1 MIELLGITVGQQSL
15 VLGLVTGLTYAAF
28 AAGFVLI
35 YRSTGVLNFAH
46 GEVGAFGVALF
57 VLLLA
62 QYGLNWWLSFV
73 LAMAA
78 CAAIGMAIELI
89 VIRRLFTSPRLVVL
103 IATIGVGQIVLFA
116 KFNLPNV
123 VAPGPIS
130 PPFTAVWTPTD
141 HIRLQARELIVLAVI
156 PVLIAALAW
165 FIARTRFGLA
175 VRASASNPDT
185 ARVYGTSPRR
195 TSTIV
200 WTISGAFAAATAIFL
215 APLQGINSA
224 QAGTAAIAEP
234 LLLRVLVV
242 SLLAR
247 MRSLPGTLAGG
258 VAVGV
263 AEALIRSNVDSAN
276 RSVVDV
282 YLFAAVLVVVLL
294 VVRSTGLQ
302 ESWSLAPRVRAI
314 PSRLESL
321 WWVRRL
327 NAMGFV
333 ALFGFFVLLGLTL
346 STNSSLFT
354 WTSILLFAM
363 VVLSMTVLTG
373 WAGQLSLGQF
383 AFVGLGG
390 LTVLGLTQGNDI
402 PVLFDLFDL
411 SLDLPWA
418 LAMVVATAVGVVAA
432 VIVGL
437 PALRVRGLFLAVT
450 TLAFAVASASWLFQ
464 QDFFTGGTSFPR
476 PAEPPVLD
484 LGPIHI
490 DFAASRRNYYFLC
503 LVSLAVVAAVVARLR
518 RTGIGRSWIA
528 VRDNEEMA
536 AASTVSPIRM
546 KLAAFGVAGGIA
558 AYSGGLLVTLVPS
571 LQPDSLFRASE
582 SIVVVATAIIGGLGS
597 VAGPI
602 LGALWIRGIPQI
614 IPDELDDLV
623 RLLTSS
629 IGLLVLLMYFPGG
642 LLQIVYSIRDKLLER
657 ADRKMAAR
665 EAAAAPGPSTVEKA
679 ASAPESVPD
688 RRRPR
693 PLVTGPAVAVAGT
706 SGPALQTRDVSV
718 RFGGNTAVD
727 HVSVHVD
734 RGELVGLIG
743 TNGAGKSTLLNAIGG
758 FVPSQGRVF
767 VLGTDVTA
775 RPAPARHARGLGR
788 GFQGAR
794 IYPGLTVRES
804 LMVALEARSRSHLL
818 ASMTALPPSPGAERA
833 KRAEADELIGYMG
846 LGRYADHFI
855 ATLSTGTRRIV
866 ELASLLAVNARVL
879 LLDEPTGGVAQRE
892 AEAFG
897 PLIKQVQAELDAAV
911 IVIEHDMPLVMGI
924 SDRVYCLEAGAVIAE
939 GPPEQIRR
947 DPLVIASYLGTSEQ
961 AIGRSGPTPP

>member
-1 MIELLGITVGQQSL
+1 MIEVAGFAIGQQSL
-15 VLGLVTGLTYAAF
+15 VIGLVTGLTYAAF

-73 LAMAA
+73 LALAA
-78 CAAIGMAIELI
+78 CAAMGMAIELI
-89 VIRRLFTSPRLVVL
+89 VIRRLFASPRLVVL
-103 IATIGVGQIVLFA
+103 IATIGVGQIVAFA
-116 KFNLPNV
+116 KIKLPAV
-123 VAPGPIS
+123 VTPGPI
-130 PPFTAVWTPTD
+130 PAPFQATWTPTD
-141 HIRLQARELIVLAVI
+141 HIRIQAREIVVLIVV

-165 FIARTRFGLA
+165 FIGRTRFGLA

-200 WTISGAFAAATAIFL
+200 WTIAGAFAAATAIFL

-224 QAGTAAIAEP
+224 RAGTAALAEP

-247 MRSLPGTLAGG
+247 MRSLPLTLAGG

-263 AEALIRSNVDSAN
+263 VEQLVRTNVDSAN

-282 YLFAAVLVVVLL
+282 YLFVAVLVVVLL
-294 VVRSTGLQ
+294 VVRGSDAQ
-302 ESWSLAPRVRAI
+302 ESWSLAPQIKAI

-321 WWVRRL
+321 WWVRKL
-327 NAMGFV
+327 NAIGFV
-333 ALFGFFVLLGLTL
+333 VLFGFFVVLGLLL
-346 STNSSLFT
+346 STNSSLFI
-354 WTSILLFAM
+354 WSSIVLFAM

-373 WAGQLSLGQF
+373 WAGQLSLGQY
-383 AFVGLGG
+383 AFVGLGA

-402 PVLFDLFDL
+402 PIPFNLFNLAVK
-411 SLDLPWA
+411 LPWA
-418 LAMVVATAVGVVAA
+418 WAMVAATAVGVVAA
-432 VIVGL
+432 MIVGL

-450 TLAFAVASASWLFQ
+450 TLAFAVAAASWLFL
-464 QDFFTGGTSFPR
+464 QDFFTGGTTFPR
-476 PAEPPVLD
+476 PAEKPVLD
-484 LGPIHI
+484 VGPIHI
-490 DFAASRRNYYFLC
+490 DFDASRKNYYFLC
-503 LVSLAVVAAVVARLR
+503 LASLAVVAAVVARLR

-536 AASTVSPIRM
+536 AASTVSPTRL
-546 KLAAFGVAGGIA
+546 KLTAFGVAGGIA

-602 LGALWIRGIPQI
+602 LGALWVRGIPQAT
-614 IPDELDDLV
+614 PDALDDLV
-623 RLLTSS
+623 RLLTSN

-642 LLQIVYSIRDKLLER
+642 LLQILYTIRDKLLER
-657 ADRKMAAR
+657 ADRRMAER
-665 EAAAAPGPSTVEKA
+665 EAAAAQ
-679 ASAPESVPD
+679 
-688 RRRPR
+688 
-693 PLVTGPAVAVAGT
+693 PAAVAGAART
-706 SGPALQTRDVSV
+706 GRVVSRPRSPVEASGSGVPPESAPALQTQDVSV

-727 HVSVHVD
+727 RVSVHVD
-734 RGELVGLIG
+734 HGELVGLIG
-743 TNGAGKSTLLNAIGG
+743 TNGAGKSTLLNAVSG
-758 FVPSQGRVF
+758 FVPAQGRVF
-767 VLGTDVTA
+767 VLGTDVTG
-775 RPAPARHARGLGR
+775 RRAPARHARGLGR

-794 IYPGLTVRES
+794 VYPGLTVRES
-804 LMVALEARSRSHLL
+804 LMVALEARSHSWLVP
-818 ASMTALPPSPGAERA
+818 SMAALPPSPAQERT
-833 KRAEADELIGYMG
+833 KRAEADELIDFMG
-846 LGRYADHFI
+846 LKRYADHFV

-866 ELASLLAVNARVL
+866 ELSSLLAVNARVL

-939 GPPEQIRR
+939 GPPEQVRQ
-947 DPLVIASYLGTSEQ
+947 DPLVIASYLGTSDR
-961 AIGRSGPTPP
+961 AIGRSGPTAP

>member
-1 MIELLGITVGQQSL
+1 MIEFLGITIGQQSL

-62 QYGLNWWLSFV
+62 QYSVNWWLSFL
-73 LAMAA
+73 LALAA

-89 VIRRLFTSPRLVVL
+89 VIRRLFNSPRLVVL

-116 KFNLPNV
+116 KFRLPSV
-123 VAPGPIS
+123 AAPGPIS
-130 PPFTAVWTPTD
+130 PPFKATWTPTD
-141 HIRLQARELIVLAVI
+141 HIRLQAREIVVLVVV

-175 VRASASNPDT
+175 VRASASNADT

-200 WTISGAFAAATAIFL
+200 WSISGAFAAATAIFL

-224 QAGTAAIAEP
+224 QAGTAALAEP

-247 MRSLPGTLAGG
+247 MRSLPGTLIGG
-258 VAVGV
+258 VGVGV
-263 AEALIRSNVDSAN
+263 AEQLIRTNVDSAN

-282 YLFAAVLVVVLL
+282 YLFLAVLVVVLL
-294 VVRSTGLQ
+294 VVRNTGEQ
-302 ESWSLAPRVRAI
+302 ESWSLAPRIKAI
-314 PSRLESL
+314 PSRLESV

-327 NAMGFV
+327 NAIGFA

-346 STNSSLFT
+346 STASSLFT

-363 VVLSMTVLTG
+363 VALSMTVLTG
-373 WAGQLSLGQF
+373 WAGQLSLGQY

-402 PVLFDLFDL
+402 PIPFNLFNLAIR
-411 SLDLPWA
+411 LPWA
-418 LAMVVATAVGVVAA
+418 WAMVAATVVGVVTA
-432 VIVGL
+432 VVVGL

-450 TLAFAVASASWLFQ
+450 TLAFAVASATWLFNQ
-464 QDFFTGGTSFPR
+464 EFFTGGTSYPR
-476 PAEPPVLD
+476 PAEKPILD
-484 LGPIHI
+484 LGPIYI
-490 DFAASRRNYYFLC
+490 DFGASRKNYYFLC

-536 AASTVSPIRM
+536 AASTVSPTRM
-546 KLAAFGVAGGIA
+546 KLVAFGVAGGIA

-571 LQPDSLFRASE
+571 LQPVSLFRAGE

-602 LGALWIRGIPQI
+602 LGALWVRGIPQA
-614 IPDELDDLV
+614 IPEELDDLV

-642 LLQIVYSIRDKLLER
+642 LLQIIYSIRDKLLER
-657 ADRKMAAR
+657 ADRRMAER
-665 EAAAAPGPSTVEKA
+665 EAATEVEPSPVEVTPETPET
-679 ASAPESVPD
+679 APE

-693 PLVTGPAVAVAGT
+693 PLVTARPAAAADRA
-706 SGPALQTRDVSV
+706 GPALQTRDVSV
-718 RFGGNTAVD
+718 RFGGNVAVD

-734 RGELVGLIG
+734 HGELVGLIG
-743 TNGAGKSTLLNAIGG
+743 TNGAGKSTLLNAISG
-758 FVPSQGRVF
+758 FVPAQGRVS
-767 VLGTDVTA
+767 VLGTDVTG
-775 RPAPARHARGLGR
+775 RRAPGRHALGLGR

-804 LMVALEARSRSHLL
+804 LMVALEARSRSYLVP
-818 ASMTALPPSPGAERA
+818 SMTALPPSPGQERA
-833 KRAEADELIGYMG
+833 KRAEADEIIAYMG
-846 LGRYADHFI
+846 LKRYADHFV

-866 ELASLLAVNARVL
+866 ELSSLLAVNARVL

-939 GPPEQIRR
+939 GTPEQVRQ
-947 DPLVIASYLGTSEQ
+947 DSLVIASYLGTSDS
-961 AIGRSGPTPP
+961 AIGRSGPAGS

>member
-1 MIELLGITVGQQSL
+1 MIELLGITIGQQSL

-62 QYGLNWWLSFV
+62 QYGLNWWLSFG
-73 LAMAA
+73 LALAA

-282 YLFAAVLVVVLL
+282 YLFVAVLVVVLL

-450 TLAFAVASASWLFQ
+450 TLAFAVASATWLFQ

-476 PAEPPVLD
+476 PADKPVLD
-484 LGPIHI
+484 LGPIHV
-490 DFAASRRNYYFLC
+490 DFAASRKNYYFLC

-614 IPDELDDLV
+614 IPEELDDLV

-642 LLQIVYSIRDKLLER
+642 LLQILYSIRDKLLER

-693 PLVTGPAVAVAGT
+693 PLVTGPAVAVAAT
-706 SGPALQTRDVSV
+706 SGPALQTQDVSV

-743 TNGAGKSTLLNAIGG
+743 TNGAGKSTLLNAISG

-775 RPAPARHARGLGR
+775 RRAPARHARGLGR

-804 LMVALEARSRSHLL
+804 LMVALEARSRSQLL

-866 ELASLLAVNARVL
+866 ELSSLLAVNARVL

-939 GPPEQIRR
+939 GSPEQIRR

-961 AIGRSGPTPP
+961 AIGRSGPTQP

>member
-1 MIELLGITVGQQSL
+1 MVELLGITIGQQSL

-62 QYGLNWWLSFV
+62 KYSVNWWLSFV
-73 LAMAA
+73 LALAA
-78 CAAIGMAIELI
+78 CAAIGMAVELI
-89 VIRRLFTSPRLVVL
+89 VIRRLFNSPRLVVL

-116 KFNLPNV
+116 KFRLPSV
-123 VAPGPIS
+123 AAPGPIS
-130 PPFTAVWTPTD
+130 PPFKATWTPTD
-141 HIRLQARELIVLAVI
+141 HIRLQAREIVVLVVV
-156 PVLIAALAW
+156 PVLIAVLAW

-175 VRASASNPDT
+175 VRASASNADT

-200 WTISGAFAAATAIFL
+200 WSISGAFAAATAIFL

-247 MRSLPGTLAGG
+247 MRSLPGTLIGG

-263 AEALIRSNVDSAN
+263 AEQLIRTNVDSAN

-282 YLFAAVLVVVLL
+282 YLFLAVLVVVLL
-294 VVRSTGLQ
+294 VVRGTGEQ
-302 ESWSLAPRVRAI
+302 ESWSLAPRIRAI
-314 PSRLESL
+314 PSRLESV

-333 ALFGFFVLLGLTL
+333 ALFGFFVVLGLTL
-346 STNSSLFT
+346 SSASSLFT
-354 WTSILLFAM
+354 WSSIMLFAM
-363 VVLSMTVLTG
+363 VALSMTVLTG

-402 PVLFDLFDL
+402 PIPFNLFNLAVR
-411 SLDLPWA
+411 LPWGW
-418 LAMVVATAVGVVAA
+418 AMVAATAVGVVTA

-450 TLAFAVASASWLFQ
+450 TLAFAVASATWLFNQ
-464 QDFFTGGTSFPR
+464 EFFTGGTSYPR
-476 PAEPPVLD
+476 PAEKPVLD
-484 LGPIHI
+484 LGPIYI
-490 DFAASRRNYYFLC
+490 DFGASRKNYYFLC

-536 AASTVSPIRM
+536 AASTVSPTRM
-546 KLAAFGVAGGIA
+546 KLVAFGVAGGIA

-571 LQPDSLFRASE
+571 LQPVSLFRAGE

-602 LGALWIRGIPQI
+602 LGALWVRGIPQA
-614 IPDELDDLV
+614 IPEELDDLV

-642 LLQIVYSIRDKLLER
+642 LLQIIYSVRDKLLER
-657 ADRKMAAR
+657 ADRRLEER
-665 EAAAAPGPSTVEKA
+665 EAAAEAGPSPVEGA
-679 ASAPESVPD
+679 PAAPEAPPE

-693 PLVTGPAVAVAGT
+693 PLVTARPAATAGL
-706 SGPALQTRDVSV
+706 SGPALQTQDVSV

-727 HVSVHVD
+727 HVSVHID
-734 RGELVGLIG
+734 HGELVGLIG
-743 TNGAGKSTLLNAIGG
+743 TNGAGKSTLLNAVSG
-758 FVPSQGRVF
+758 FVPAQGRVF
-767 VLGTDVTA
+767 VLGTDVTS
-775 RPAPARHARGLGR
+775 RRAPGRHALGLGR

-804 LMVALEARSRSHLL
+804 LMVALEARSHSYLVP
-818 ASMTALPPSPGAERA
+818 SMTALPPSPGQERA
-833 KRAEADELIGYMG
+833 KRVEADELIDYMG
-846 LGRYADHFI
+846 LKRYADHFV

-866 ELASLLAVNARVL
+866 ELSSLLAVNARVL

-939 GPPEQIRR
+939 GSPDQVRR
-947 DPLVIASYLGTSEQ
+947 DPLVIASYLGTSEE
-961 AIGRSGPTPP
+961 AIGRSGPTAP

>member
-1 MIELLGITVGQQSL
+1 MIEFLGITVGQQTL

-62 QYGLNWWLSFV
+62 QYRLNWWLSFV
-73 LAMAA
+73 LALAA

-89 VIRRLFTSPRLVVL
+89 VIRRLFASPRLVVL

-123 VAPGPIS
+123 VTPGPI
-130 PPFTAVWTPTD
+130 PAPFKATWTPTD
-141 HIRLQARELIVLAVI
+141 HIRLQARELVVLAVI
-156 PVLIAALAW
+156 PVLIGVLAW
-165 FIARTRFGLA
+165 FISRTRFGLA

-224 QAGTAAIAEP
+224 QAGTAALAEP

-276 RSVVDV
+276 RSVVDL
-282 YLFAAVLVVVLL
+282 YLFLAVLVVVLL
-294 VVRSTGLQ
+294 VVRSTGEQ
-302 ESWSLAPRVRAI
+302 ESWSLAPQVRAI

-333 ALFGFFVLLGLTL
+333 ALFGFFALLGLSL
-346 STNSSLFT
+346 STSSSLFT

-373 WAGQLSLGQF
+373 WAGQLSLGQY

-402 PVLFDLFDL
+402 PVPFDLFDL
-411 SLDLPWA
+411 SLQLPWA
-418 LAMVVATAVGVVAA
+418 LAMVVATAVGVVVA
-432 VIVGL
+432 VIVGV

-450 TLAFAVASASWLFQ
+450 TLAFAVASATWLFL

-476 PAEPPVLD
+476 PAEKPVLD
-484 LGPIHI
+484 IGPIHI
-490 DFAASRRNYYFLC
+490 DFDASRRNYYFLC

-536 AASTVSPIRM
+536 AASTVSPARM
-546 KLAAFGVAGGIA
+546 KLTAFGVAGGIA

-602 LGALWIRGIPQI
+602 LGTLWVRGIPQT
-614 IPDELDDLV
+614 IPEELDDLV
-623 RLLTSS
+623 RLLTSN

-642 LLQIVYSIRDKLLER
+642 LLQIIYSIRDKLLER
-657 ADRKMAAR
+657 ADRRMAER
-665 EAAAAPGPSTVEKA
+665 EAAKA
-679 ASAPESVPD
+679 AEPPAAGEVPDVPESAVEPG
-688 RRRPR
+688 RPR
-693 PLVTGPAVAVAGT
+693 SPVTRRPAVAAAEP
-706 SGPALQTRDVSV
+706 GPALHAQDMSV
-718 RFGGNTAVD
+718 HFGGNTAVD
-727 HVSVHVD
+727 RVSVHVD
-734 RGELVGLIG
+734 HGELVGLIG
-743 TNGAGKSTLLNAIGG
+743 TNGAGKSTLLNAISG
-758 FVPSQGRVF
+758 FVPAQGRVF
-767 VLGTDVTA
+767 VFGTDVTS
-775 RPAPARHARGLGR
+775 RRAPARHARGLGR

-794 IYPGLTVRES
+794 VYPGLTVRES
-804 LMVALEARSRSHLL
+804 LMVALEARSHSRLL
-818 ASMTALPPSPGAERA
+818 ASMTALPPSPGQERI
-833 KRAEADELIGYMG
+833 KRSEADEIIDYMG
-846 LGRYADHFI
+846 LKRYADHFV

-866 ELASLLAVNARVL
+866 ELSSLLAVNARVL

-939 GPPEQIRR
+939 GPPDQVRQ
-947 DPLVIASYLGTSEQ
+947 DPLVIASYLGTSDH
-961 AIGRSGPTPP
+961 AIGRSGPSAL

>member
-1 MIELLGITVGQQSL
+1 MIELLGITIGQQSL
-15 VLGLVTGLTYAAF
+15 MLGLVTGLTYAAF

-62 QYGLNWWLSFV
+62 QYGLNWWLSFG
-73 LAMAA
+73 LALAA

-89 VIRRLFTSPRLVVL
+89 VIRRLFSSPRLVVL

-116 KFNLPNV
+116 KFQLPSV
-123 VAPGPIS
+123 AAPGPIS
-130 PPFTAVWTPTD
+130 PPFKATWTPTD
-141 HIRLQARELIVLAVI
+141 HIRLQAREIIVLLVI
-156 PVLIAALAW
+156 PVLIGALAW
-165 FIARTRFGLA
+165 FITRTRFGLA

-247 MRSLPGTLAGG
+247 MRSLPGTLVGG

-263 AEALIRSNVDSAN
+263 AEQLIRTNVDSAN

-282 YLFAAVLVVVLL
+282 YLFLAVLVVVLL
-294 VVRSTGLQ
+294 VIRTAGQQ
-302 ESWSLAPRVRAI
+302 ESWSLAPRVQAV

-321 WWVRRL
+321 WWVRNL
-327 NAMGFV
+327 NAMGFA
-333 ALFGFFVLLGLTL
+333 ALFGFFALLGLAL
-346 STNSSLFT
+346 SSASSLFT

-390 LTVLGLTQGNDI
+390 LTVLGLTHGNDI
-402 PVLFDLFDL
+402 PVPFDVFDL

-418 LAMVVATAVGVVAA
+418 LAMAVATAVGVVTA

-450 TLAFAVASASWLFQ
+450 TLAFAVASSTWLFL

-476 PAEPPVLD
+476 PADKPVLD
-484 LGPIHI
+484 IGPIHI
-490 DFAASRRNYYFLC
+490 DFGASRKNYYFLC
-503 LVSLAVVAAVVARLR
+503 LFSLAVVAAVVARLR

-536 AASTVSPIRM
+536 AASTVSPTRM
-546 KLAAFGVAGGIA
+546 KLTAFGVAGGIA
-558 AYSGGLLVTLVPS
+558 AFSGGLLVTLVPS
-571 LQPDSLFRASE
+571 LQPDSLFRAGE
-582 SIVVVATAIIGGLGS
+582 SIVVVSTAIIGGLGS

-602 LGALWIRGIPQI
+602 LGALWVRGIPQAL
-614 IPDELDDLV
+614 PEELDDLV

-642 LLQIVYSIRDKLLER
+642 LLQIVYSVRDKLLQR
-657 ADRKMAAR
+657 ADRKLSERPAATSDGA
-665 EAAAAPGPSTVEKA
+665 E
-679 ASAPESVPD
+679 APEPERAGSPPPVLARAATD
-688 RRRPR
+688 EARSGAALRTQD
-693 PLVTGPAVAVAGT
+693 VT
-706 SGPALQTRDVSV
+706 V

-727 HVSVHVD
+727 KVSVHVD
-734 RGELVGLIG
+734 HGELVGLIG
-743 TNGAGKSTLLNAIGG
+743 TNGAGKSTLLNAISG
-758 FVPSQGRVF
+758 FVPAQGRVF
-767 VLGTDVTA
+767 VLGADVTP
-775 RPAPARHARGLGR
+775 RRAPARHARGLGR
-788 GFQGAR
+788 GFQGAL

-804 LMVALEARSRSHLL
+804 LMVALEARSQSRLVP
-818 ASMTALPPSPGAERA
+818 SMTALPPSPGQERA
-833 KRAEADELIGYMG
+833 KRVEADEIIDYMG
-846 LGRYADHFI
+846 LKRYADHFV

-866 ELASLLAVNARVL
+866 ELSSLLAVNARVL

-939 GPPEQIRR
+939 GAPGQVRQ
-947 DPLVIASYLGTSEQ
+947 DPLVIASYLGTSEE
-961 AIGRSGPTPP
+961 AIGRSGPTAP

>member
-46 GEVGAFGVALF
+46 GEVGAFGVAVF

-73 LAMAA
+73 LALAA
-78 CAAIGMAIELI
+78 CAAIGMSIELV
-89 VIRRLFTSPRLVVL
+89 VIRRLFASPRLVVL
-103 IATIGVGQIVLFA
+103 IATIGVGQIVAFS
-116 KFNLPNV
+116 KFSLPAV
-123 VAPGPIS
+123 VAPGPI
-130 PPFTAVWTPTD
+130 PAPFEATWTPTD
-141 HIRLQARELIVLAVI
+141 HIRIQAREIVVLAVV

-200 WTISGAFAAATAIFL
+200 WTISGAFGAATAIFL

-224 QAGTAAIAEP
+224 RAGTAALAEP

-263 AEALIRSNVDSAN
+263 AEQLIRSNVDSAN

-282 YLFAAVLVVVLL
+282 YLFVAVLVVVLL
-294 VVRSTGLQ
+294 VVRSSGRQ
-302 ESWSLAPRVRAI
+302 ESWSLAPRLKAV

-333 ALFGFFVLLGLTL
+333 VLFGFFVVLGLVL
-346 STNSSLFT
+346 STNSSLFV

-363 VVLSMTVLTG
+363 VALSMTVLTG
-373 WAGQLSLGQF
+373 WAGQLSLGQY

-402 PVLFDLFDL
+402 PVPFDLFDL

-418 LAMVVATAVGVVAA
+418 AAMVVATAVGVVAA

-437 PALRVRGLFLAVT
+437 PAIRVRGLFLAVT
-450 TLAFAVASASWLFQ
+450 TLAFAVASASWLFL
-464 QDFFTGGTSFPR
+464 QDFFTGGTTFPR
-476 PAEPPVLD
+476 PADKPVLD

-490 DFAASRRNYYFLC
+490 DFAASRKNYYFLC
-503 LVSLAVVAAVVARLR
+503 LVSLAAAAAVVARLR

-536 AASTVSPIRM
+536 AASTVSPPRM

-558 AYSGGLLVTLVPS
+558 AYSGGLLVTLVPA

-582 SIVVVATAIIGGLGS
+582 SVVVVATAIIGGLGS

-602 LGALWIRGIPQI
+602 LGALWVRGIPQA
-614 IPDELDDLV
+614 IPSELDDLV

-665 EAAAAPGPSTVEKA
+665 EVAAAVGPSAAEKG
-679 ASAPESVPD
+679 SEAPES
-688 RRRPR
+688 RRGRAR
-693 PLVTGPAVAVAGT
+693 VAGAAARVGVEA
-706 SGPALQTRDVSV
+706 GPALQTRDVSV

-727 HVSVHVD
+727 RVSVHVD
-734 RGELVGLIG
+734 HGELVGLIG
-743 TNGAGKSTLLNAIGG
+743 TNGAGKSTLLNAISG
-758 FVPSQGRVF
+758 FVPSEGRVF

-775 RPAPARHARGLGR
+775 RRAPARHARGLGR

-794 IYPGLTVRES
+794 VYPGLTVRES
-804 LMVALEARSRSHLL
+804 LMVALEARSRSRLV
-818 ASMTALPPSPGAERA
+818 ASMTGLPPSPGQERA
-833 KRAEADELIGYMG
+833 KRAEADEIIDYMG
-846 LGRYADHFI
+846 LKRYADHFV

-866 ELASLLAVNARVL
+866 ELSSLLAVNARVL

-897 PLIKQVQAELDAAV
+897 PLIKNLQAELDAAV

-924 SDRVYCLEAGAVIAE
+924 SDRVYCLEAGSVIAE
-939 GPPEQIRR
+939 GPPEQVRR
-947 DPLVIASYLGTSEQ
+947 DPLVIASYLGTSEH
-961 AIGRSGPTPP
+961 AVGRSGPSTP